1 MSLRRL
7 AGARSY
13 DRIAGYF
20 CPSIFEVAGEALES
34 VSGPIRMV
42 CNSTIQAKVQEKRK
56 WVAKDRFLE
65 GLAVAN
71 ILPGATAVQL
81 GIFLG
86 YARGGRRARGARSS
100 SRRRSHWPCCS
111 RSRVSL
117 PQPVPAMRLGLG
129 PPEIVLTAEE
139 PTPEWTQKLGQA
151 PTISASHSN

>member
-1 MSLRRL
+1 MTSTGYSTFADNWKEIATSLFKL
-7 AGARSY
+7 GATSY
-13 DRIAGYF
+13 GGVGIMG
-20 CPSIFEVAGEALES
+20 I
-34 VSGPIRMV
+34 M
-42 CNSTIQAKVQEKRK
+42 QAELQEKRK

>member
-1 MSLRRL
+1 MSVRRL

-81 GIFLG
+81 
-86 YARGGRRARGARSS
+86 Y
-100 SRRRSHWPCCS
+100 SR
-111 RSRVSL
+111 
-117 PQPVPAMRLGLG
+117 
-129 PPEIVLTAEE
+129 
-139 PTPEWTQKLGQA
+139 
-151 PTISASHSN
+151 